1 MEHVLIDTSERL
13 MECIGRW
20 NSLER
25 IAVDFECEFNLHI
38 YGEHLCL
45 VQVYDG
51 TTYYV
56 IDPRANGV
64 SRDGLVAFFTSPMK
78 KVWFDCQ
85 SDNSLVYRKYQV
97 SVENILDVRVYALAL
112 GFTGNLVSL
121 EKEFLGIEPDIAP
134 GDKKKLQQTNWL
146 RRPLSSQQLDYAL
159 SDVASLFALEDVL
172 YAKVV
177 EAGLEEECARQMKL
191 RSRPAEPKP
200 GWVTLGN
207 WKRMTKEQRRNVKQY
222 YIARDVVARRFNVP
236 SYYVLDKHRLLGFAL
251 SCPARKED
259 VMALVAEANPRFQSQ
274 LMDSMLKAYEIV
286 RQSSDQS

>member
-1 MEHVLIDTSERL
+1 MEHVLIDSSDRL

-64 SRDGLVAFFTSPMK
+64 SRDGLVAFFTSPVK

-172 YAKVV
+172 HA
-177 EAGLEEECARQMKL
+177 
-191 RSRPAEPKP
+191 KP

-251 SCPARKED
+251 SCPSRKED

>member
-1 MEHVLIDTSERL
+1 M
-13 MECIGRW
+13 
-20 NSLER
+20 
-25 IAVDFECEFNLHI
+25 
-38 YGEHLCL
+38 
-45 VQVYDG
+45 
-51 TTYYV
+51 
-56 IDPRANGV
+56 
-64 SRDGLVAFFTSPMK
+64 
-78 KVWFDCQ
+78 
-85 SDNSLVYRKYQV
+85 
-97 SVENILDVRVYALAL
+97 YALAL

-172 YAKVV
+172 HAKVV